1 MPFKHF
7 VKIILTTVLLLLPT
21 VSEAASGIQ
30 VTNDAVMIPDGSTVS
45 VILESSL
52 PTGWAVNSSAPVILK
67 VEKLRPVC
75 RILATADFDP
85 SKQSWVIHV
94 EKMECGAD
102 SRNIRGIT
110 FGGNFISTA
119 ASPLKVLFT
128 KSAEI
133 PRANHLKPD

>member
-1 MPFKHF
+1 MTFKHCALALLNAVF
-7 VKIILTTVLLLLPT
+7 LILPL

-85 SKQSWVIHV
+85 SKQSWAIHV
-94 EKMECGAD
+94 KKMECGAAAID
-102 SRNIRGIT
+102 IHGVT
-110 FGGNFISTA
+110 FGDNFFSA
-119 ASPLKVLFT
+119 ASSPLKVLFT

-133 PRANHLKPD
+133 PLAKH

>member
-1 MPFKHF
+1 MTFKHCALALLNAVF
-7 VKIILTTVLLLLPT
+7 LILPL

-67 VEKLRPVC
+67 VEKLSPVC
-75 RILATADFDP
+75 RILASADFN
-85 SKQSWVIHV
+85 SSRQSWVIHV
-94 EKMECGAD
+94 KKMECGAA
-102 SRNIRGIT
+102 SRNIHGIT
-110 FGGNFISTA
+110 FGGDFIPV
-119 ASPLKVLFT
+119 ASGPLKVLFT

-133 PRANHLKPD
+133 PRANH